1 MRIPAHLLRRAILP
15 SAPILLIIMLADET
29 VELMEMLSVE
39 AFLML
44 NKLRFG
50 FPPRPS
56 RGSKRDG
63 AKLELLGRRLP
74 SPAGVGGWG
83 GVTGGEVDR
92 VVVEVDPRESFAW

>member
-1 MRIPAHLLRRAILP
+1 LRLAIFP
-15 SAPILLIIMLADET
+15 SAPIFRIIILADET

-50 FPPRPS
+50 LPPLPS
-56 RGSKRDG
+56 RGSIKEG

-74 SPAGVGGWG
+74 RPAGAAG
-83 GVTGGEVDR
+83 
-92 VVVEVDPRESFAW
+92 